1 MAWTCWLYY
10 FSKFIE
16 MLDTVSVGFVS
27 MFLLFSSCCVCL
39 TWLSP
44 PYFDRFSLC
53 WEKRTAKSLSSMCTI
68 TQSCPSHGGLES
80 SLLQVECQFIWVSC
94 FFHPP
99 PIYPMRNDEICP
111 FFFRWSGNLP
121 CPAELLCPCDHVY
134 ILCPV
139 CYGPSLSEI
148 PLVEEVHDDHSASKS
163 WFFIVQV
170 IVSILLQTISRLQS
184 SWLDLLC
191 WN

>member
-99 PIYPMRNDEICP
+99 QFIPWEMTRSACS
-111 FFFRWSGNLP
+111 FSGGLGTFHALLNCCVHVIMYTYYALSAMG
-121 CPAELLCPCDHVY
+121 PAYQKYLWWKKYMTTIQLVSHD
-134 ILCPV
+134 
-139 CYGPSLSEI
+139 SL
-148 PLVEEVHDDHSASKS
+148 
-163 WFFIVQV
+163 
-170 IVSILLQTISRLQS
+170 
-184 SWLDLLC
+184 
-191 WN
+191 

>member
-94 FFHPP
+94 F
-99 PIYPMRNDEICP
+99 
-111 FFFRWSGNLP
+111 NLSH
-121 CPAELLCPCDHVY
+121 E
-134 ILCPV
+134 
-139 CYGPSLSEI
+139 
-148 PLVEEVHDDHSASKS
+148 K
-163 WFFIVQV
+163 
-170 IVSILLQTISRLQS
+170 
-184 SWLDLLC
+184 WLDLLVLFQVVWEPSMPC
-191 WN
+191 WTAVSMWSCIHTMPCLLWAQPIRNTSGGRSTWRPFS